1 MQQLQSSLQNFLDQ
15 LKENNKQ
22 FLELIFPQQN
32 IPEPQ
37 KKQITTIDQETQ
49 TIDSNLENSK
59 ASALLIFHQ
68 TETNVIDDMIK
79 EFEQK
84 LAQKLEQQ
92 KQFDYYKQRF
102 AQQQSQIDYLK
113 KELQSRLLSKYGPNR
128 LQVEKNK
135 KEIEKYQKMIK
146 KQQQEN
152 NRINQLNQKYE
163 VFENALQSIQQS
175 KKI

>member
-1 MQQLQSSLQNFLDQ
+1 MQELQTSLQNFLDK
-15 LKENNKQ
+15 LNENNQK

-32 IPEPQ
+32 KPEPQ

-49 TIDSNLENSK
+49 TIDGNLENQK
-59 ASALLIFHQ
+59 TSALLIFHQ
-68 TETNVIDDMIK
+68 TESNVVDDMIK

-84 LAQKLEQQ
+84 LAQKIEQQ
-92 KQFDYYKQRF
+92 KQFDYYKQRI

-135 KEIEKYQKMIK
+135 KEIDKYQKMIK

-152 NRINQLNQKYE
+152 NRINQINQKYE

-175 KKI
+175 KTL